1 MIDTFAHTFLPL
13 ILRFGVISLFAI
25 GGGTSSIIPLLHE
38 ETVVHMH
45 WVDDRAFAEFLAIA
59 QATPGPNLLL
69 IPLIAWH
76 VVGVP
81 GAFVALIAFLTLPV
95 TIAFVVGRL
104 LHRHDNET
112 VATVRGAFRPVT
124 AGMWMSSGI
133 VIAHTADKTWV
144 AVAITAMVVAGAL
157 FVELNPLWWCLGA
170 GILGA
175 LLA

>member
-1 MIDTFAHTFLPL
+1 MDTFVQTLLPL
-13 ILRFGVISLFAI
+13 ILRFSVISLFAI
-25 GGGTSSIIPLLHE
+25 GGGTSSIIPLLHD
-38 ETVVHMH
+38 ETVRHMH

-76 VVGVP
+76 VAGIP
-81 GAFVALIAFLTLPV
+81 GAVVSLIAFLALPV
-95 TIAFVVGRL
+95 TIAFIVGRL

-112 VATVRGAFRPVT
+112 VATIRGAFRPVT

-144 AVAITAMVVAGAL
+144 GVAVTAVVVVCAL

-170 GILGA
+170 GLLGA
-175 LLA
+175 LLV